1 MTQEEIWLRLAA
13 VRGLRN
19 KNRVAVA
26 SRLSPDCRVSAS
38 VLQQCGL
45 SKEQTH
51 SFLHTSPQIMN
62 TALSWLAQAG
72 NQMLTIHDPAY
83 PFQLAQI
90 ADPPPI
96 LFISG
101 KISVLATPQ
110 VSIVGSRQCS
120 DYGEFWGK
128 YFAGGLVHCGY
139 TITSGLALGIDGLAH
154 QAALETEGQT
164 IAVLGCGLLHTHPR
178 RHQRLRTQIIESGGA
193 VVSELLPS
201 EPAMPVHFPRRNRII
216 SGLSRGTLVV
226 EASLR
231 SGSLIT
237 ARCALEQ
244 GREVFAL
251 PGSLGTDFSAGTHW
265 LIQQGAYLVTE
276 PKDIAEVIGSG
287 LQWLPT
293 ANAINEGHSP
303 KIVNEI
309 HQELNICAQDG
320 EVELPFAEVLA
331 NVGYEVTPVDVVAER
346 AGQPVPEV
354 VVKLLDLELA
364 GWIAA
369 VSGGYVRTR
378 RAGHVRRTNVL
389 I

>member
-19 KNRVAVA
+19 RNRIAVA
-26 SRLSPDCRVSAS
+26 GRLSPDCRLTAS

-45 SKEQTH
+45 SPDQAH
-51 SFLHTSPQIMN
+51 SFLHTPSQTLA
-62 TALSWLAQAG
+62 TALAWLAQQG
-72 NQMLTIHDPAY
+72 NQMLTVQDAAY
-83 PFQLAQI
+83 PFLLAQI
-90 ADPPPI
+90 ADPPPV

-101 KISVLATPQ
+101 EMSALATPQ
-110 VSIVGSRQCS
+110 VAIVGSRQCS

-154 QAALETEGQT
+154 QAALDTEGRT
-164 IAVLGCGLLHTHPR
+164 IAVLGCGLSHTHPR
-178 RHQRLRTQIIESGGA
+178 RHQQLRARIIESGGA
-193 VVSELLPS
+193 IVSELLPS
-201 EPAMPVHFPRRNRII
+201 EPAMPAHFPRRNRII

-287 LQWLPT
+287 LQWLP
-293 ANAINEGHSP
+293 AHEVINPDHP
-303 KIVNEI
+303 PQIVNDSP
-309 HQELNICAQDG
+309 QELNICAQDG

>member
-13 VRGLRN
+13 IRGLRN
-19 KNRVAVA
+19 KNRITVAHGLPA
-26 SRLSPDCRVSAS
+26 DCRLTAS
-38 VLQQCGL
+38 LLQQCGL
-45 SKEQTH
+45 TQEQAH
-51 SFLHTSPQIMN
+51 SFLHIPSQTLAA
-62 TALSWLAQAG
+62 ALSWLAEPG
-72 NQMLTIHDPAY
+72 NQMLTIDDPAY
-83 PFQLAQI
+83 PFLLTQI

-96 LFISG
+96 LFIAG
-101 KISVLATPQ
+101 KVSVLATPQ
-110 VSIVGSRQCS
+110 ISIVGSRQCS
-120 DYGEFWGK
+120 AYGEFWGN

-139 TITSGLALGIDGLAH
+139 TITSGLALGIDGIAH
-154 QAALETEGQT
+154 QAALDTEGHT
-164 IAVLGCGLLHTHPR
+164 IAVLGCGLAHTHPR
-178 RHQRLRTQIIESGGA
+178 RHQRLRAQIIERGGA
-193 VVSELLPS
+193 IISELLPS

-251 PGSLGTDFSAGTHW
+251 PGALGTDFSAGTHW

-276 PKDIAEVIGSG
+276 PKDIAEVVGSG
-287 LQWLPT
+287 LQWLP
-293 ANAINEGHSP
+293 AGEEGDEKDSP
-303 KIVNEI
+303 RIVNGSQ
-309 HQELNICAQDG
+309 QELNICAQDS

-346 AGQPVPEV
+346 AGQPVPDV

-378 RAGHVRRTNVL
+378 RAGHVRRTHVL
-389 I
+389 V